1 MGRAAHLVIR
11 FFLGSRVP
19 MRMANPLRTG
29 PATPTP
35 QLGPAGREVGDYAT
49 DAVPQMGRATRGLR

>member
-1 MGRAAHLVIR
+1 
-11 FFLGSRVP
+11 